1 MNDVREY
8 GRSLFLLSEEE
19 GITDSVSGDVAIA
32 EQIFSLNP
40 DYARIID
47 TPALTKEERVNL
59 IDEAFSGL
67 NVYLVNMI
75 KILAEKH
82 LAFSVPKA
90 LRGFS
95 EAYDKSRGIERVEAI
110 TALPLTN
117 SQTEALRKKLE
128 SETGKTIIISN
139 TIDTAILGGMKL
151 RYCGKQLD
159 GSLKTRL
166 LSLEESL
173 KQTLI

>member
-1 MNDVREY
+1 MIDVREY
-8 GRSLFLLSEEE
+8 GRSLFELAEEE
-19 GITDSVSGDVAIA
+19 GITESVSGDVEIA

-40 DYARIID
+40 DYAKLVD
-47 TPALTKEERVNL
+47 TPALTKEERTSL

-67 NVYLVNMI
+67 NAYLINMI
-75 KILAEKH
+75 KLLSEKH
-82 LAFSVPKA
+82 LAFSVPQA

-110 TALPLTN
+110 TALPLTEA
-117 SQTEALRKKLE
+117 QTETLKKKLE
-128 SETGKTIIISN
+128 SVTGKTIIISN
-139 TIDTAILGGMKL
+139 TIDAAILGGMKL

-166 LSLEESL
+166 TSLEEAL